1 MGLNFQWTLIDFGER
16 ASIVK
21 QRNAI
26 YNEALDNLEYKILTL
41 QGEIQQA
48 YKNIS
53 YAESLILTAEKAYE
67 AREEELILTI
77 NAVEAGEA
85 LSSMMFKARADMSGA
100 KADKLAAE
108 LNYQIAVAKLNSLV
122 GE

>member
-1 MGLNFQWTLIDFGER
+1 M
-16 ASIVK
+16 
-21 QRNAI
+21 
-26 YNEALDNLEYKILTL
+26 DNLEYKILTL

-77 NAVEAGEA
+77 NAVEAGEE
-85 LSSMMFKARADMSGA
+85 LSSMMFKAKADMSGA

>member
-16 ASIVK
+16 SSIVK

-26 YNEALDNLEYKILTL
+26 YNEALDNLEYKKLTL
-41 QGEIQQA
+41 LGEIQQA
-48 YKNIS
+48 YKNIR
-53 YAESLILTAEKAYE
+53 YAESLILTAKKAYE

-77 NAVEAGEA
+77 NAVEAGEE
-85 LSSMMFKARADMSGA
+85 LSSMMFKAKADMSGA